1 MELNPKPYRHLLRV
15 RYSECDGQKVVFNA
29 RYGEYVD
36 VAFTEFFRVL
46 GYAEDGGTPL
56 PECQL
61 VKQTTEWFAPSRND
75 ELLELTVT
83 AIALGNTSFTM
94 RTEFRRSG
102 ESLLRACTE
111 TIYVHIDPIPWR
123 KAPLPPRFRQQL
135 AQGPEQSTYSTP

>member
-1 MELNPKPYRHLLRV
+1 MNPIVFKYLLRV

-36 VAFTEFFRVL
+36 VAFTEFLRAL

-75 ELLELTVT
+75 ELLELSVVAS
-83 AIALGNTSFTM
+83 AIGNTSFTL
-94 RTEFRRSG
+94 RTEFRAHG
-102 ESLLRACTE
+102 DATLRARSE
-111 TIYVHIDPIPWR
+111 TIYVHIEPGEWR
-123 KAPLPPRFRQQL
+123 KAPLPPRFRDEL
-135 AQGPEQSTYSTP
+135 ARGAHA